1 MQQRA
6 KFTRIL
12 ERSKLSY
19 MRRALDLSNKA
30 LGISNPNP
38 PVGAVI
44 VKHGTVVGEGFTG
57 PPGTFHAEKE
67 ALDVAGNYARGASLH
82 VTLEPCS
89 HAGRT
94 SPCVDSIIDAGIS
107 EVHASIIDPDSR
119 VNGRGVEKLRAA
131 GIKVYI
137 GELADDS
144 SRRMQAHIKLMKTG
158 LPFVTVKFAASL
170 DGKIATS
177 SGESQWITG
186 AEARDI
192 VHSMRGETD
201 SIMVGIGTVLA
212 DNPRLTARGEHSPV
226 TGRQPVRVVVDSNC
240 RTPLNSAL
248 LFEPGQ
254 TVIASNKSGSTCD
267 MPSSVTVERFPG
279 SDGMVDLS
287 GLLRYL
293 GKIPISSVLVEGGSR
308 LTGALFDEGL
318 VDRVVAF
325 LSPSIIGGM
334 NSPSAVS
341 GEGASIISDVIRLS
355 DVEVTNVGDDLLVS
369 GYCLAE

>member
-57 PPGTFHAEKE
+57 APGTFHAEKE
-67 ALDVAGNYARGASLH
+67 ALKVAGNYARGASLH

-89 HAGRT
+89 HSGRT
-94 SPCVDSIIDAGIS
+94 SPCVDSIIEAGIS

-131 GIKVYI
+131 GIKVYM

-144 SRRMQAHIKLMKTG
+144 SKRMQAHIKLMKTG

-212 DNPRLTARGEHSPV
+212 DNPRLTARGEYSPV

-279 SDGMVDLS
+279 SDGRVDLS

>member
-57 PPGTFHAEKE
+57 APGTFHAEKE
-67 ALDVAGNYARGASLH
+67 ALKVAGNYARGASLH

-89 HAGRT
+89 HSGRT
-94 SPCVDSIIDAGIS
+94 SPCVDAIIEAGIS

-119 VNGRGVEKLRAA
+119 VNGRGVEQLRAA
-131 GIKVYI
+131 GIKVYL

-144 SRRMQAHIKLMKTG
+144 SKRMQAHIKLMKTG

-177 SGESQWITG
+177 TGESQWITG
-186 AEARDI
+186 TEARDI
-192 VHSMRGETD
+192 VHRMRGETD
-201 SIMVGIGTVLA
+201 AIMVGIGTVLA
-212 DNPRLTARGEHSPV
+212 DNPRLTARGEYSPT

-240 RTPLNSAL
+240 RTPLDSAL
-248 LFEPGQ
+248 LLEPGE
-254 TVIASNKSGSTCD
+254 TLIASNRTAGTHD
-267 MPSSVTVERFPG
+267 MPNSVTVEQFPDSTG
-279 SDGMVDLS
+279 RVDLS
-287 GLLRYL
+287 SLLRYL
-293 GKIPISSVLVEGGSR
+293 GKIPVSSVLVEGGSR

-318 VDRVVAF
+318 VDKVVAF
-325 LSPSIIGGM
+325 LSPSIIGGI
-334 NSPSAVS
+334 NSLSAVS
-341 GEGASIISDVIRLS
+341 GEGAKIISDVIRLS
-355 DVEVTNVGDDLLVS
+355 DVEVTNVGDDLLIT
-369 GYCLAE
+369 GYCLPK

>member
-1 MQQRA
+1 
-6 KFTRIL
+6 
-12 ERSKLSY
+12 

-57 PPGTFHAEKE
+57 APGTFHAEKE
-67 ALDVAGNYARGASLH
+67 ALKVAGNYARGASLH

-89 HAGRT
+89 HSGRT
-94 SPCVDSIIDAGIS
+94 SPCVDSIIEAGIS

-212 DNPRLTARGEHSPV
+212 DNPRLTARGEYSPV

-279 SDGMVDLS
+279 SDGRVDLS

>member
-119 VNGRGVEKLRAA
+119 VNGRGVEQLRAA
-131 GIKVYI
+131 GIKVYL

-144 SRRMQAHIKLMKTG
+144 SKRMQAHIKLMKTG

-177 SGESQWITG
+177 TGESQWITG
-186 AEARDI
+186 TEARDI
-192 VHSMRGETD
+192 VHRMRGETD
-201 SIMVGIGTVLA
+201 AIMVGIGTVLA
-212 DNPRLTARGEHSPV
+212 DNPRLTARGEYSPT

-240 RTPLNSAL
+240 RTPLDSAL
-248 LFEPGQ
+248 LFEPGE
-254 TVIASNKSGSTCD
+254 TLIASNRTAGTHD
-267 MPSSVTVERFPG
+267 MPNSVTVEQFPDSTG
-279 SDGMVDLS
+279 RVDLS
-287 GLLRYL
+287 SLLRHL
-293 GKIPISSVLVEGGSR
+293 GKIPVSSVLVEGGSR

>member
-1 MQQRA
+1 MRQRA

-12 ERSKLSY
+12 KGSNLSY

-38 PVGAVI
+38 PVGAVV
-44 VKHGTVVGEGFTG
+44 VKDGMVVGEGFTG

-67 ALDVAGNYARGASLH
+67 ALNIAGDYARGASLY
-82 VTLEPCS
+82 VTLEPCI
-89 HAGRT
+89 HFGRT
-94 SPCVDSIIDAGIS
+94 PPCVDSIIEAGIS
-107 EVHASIIDPDSR
+107 EVHASVIDPDKR
-119 VNGRGVEKLRAA
+119 VNGRGVEKLKASD
-131 GIKVYI
+131 IKVYI

-186 AEARDI
+186 NDARDI
-192 VHSMRGETD
+192 AHSMRGETD
-201 SIMVGIGTVLA
+201 AIMVGIGTVLA
-212 DNPRLTARGEHSPV
+212 DNPRLTARGDYSPT
-226 TGRQPVRVVVDSNC
+226 TGRQPLRVVVDSNC

-254 TVIASNKSGSTCD
+254 TIIASNKSSPTCD
-267 MPSSVTVERFPG
+267 LPSSVTIEKFPG
-279 SDGMVDLS
+279 SSDRVDLS
-287 GLLRYL
+287 RLLSYL
-293 GKIPISSVLVEGGSR
+293 GKIPVSSVLVEGGSG

-318 VDRVVAF
+318 VDKVVAF
-325 LSPSIIGGM
+325 LSPSIIGGI
-334 NSPSAVS
+334 NSLSAVS
-341 GEGASIISDVIRLS
+341 GVGAKIISDVIRLS
-355 DVEVTNVGDDLLVS
+355 DVEVTSAGDDLLIT

>member
-67 ALDVAGNYARGASLH
+67 ALKVAGNYARGASLH

-89 HAGRT
+89 HSGRT
-94 SPCVDSIIDAGIS
+94 SPCVDSIIEAGIS

-144 SRRMQAHIKLMKTG
+144 SKRMQAHIKLMKTG

-212 DNPRLTARGEHSPV
+212 DNPRLTARGEYSPV

-279 SDGMVDLS
+279 SDGRVDLS